1 MSVILELT
9 VWSGGQT
16 LTREMS
22 ACGDNCFEGES
33 RGQDNLMGGGDGEGE
48 GRCFQGSDLK
58 LSLERGVRI
67 NKESSGQHGGR
78 P

>member
-33 RGQDNLMGGGDGEGE
+33 RGQDNLMGGGMGRVREGV
-48 GRCFQGSDLK
+48 F
-58 LSLERGVRI
+58 
-67 NKESSGQHGGR
+67 KEVTSS
-78 P
+78 